1 MKNLF
6 VLAAAAAVL
15 PAALLC
21 QTTASKSTTKSTT
34 AASATKSTTAHA
46 AQPALPPV
54 DLPSEPGTYA
64 VLYTS
69 LGNIVC
75 RLFPEDAPKTV
86 ANFIGLATGTKTW
99 TNPTTHQLMHTP
111 LYSGTVFHRVIP
123 DFMIQGGDPTATG
136 MGSPGYQ
143 FPDEFGPKHE
153 FNKAGILAMANSGP
167 NTNGSQFFITVTGS
181 LPTHLNGKH
190 TIFGEV
196 VSGQDVVDKIS
207 LVPKNAS
214 DKPLTPV
221 KLIRVAIKKVPAAG
235 AASAAK
241 PVAKPAAPPK

>member
-1 MKNLF
+1 MKNRYL
-6 VLAAAAAVL
+6 LAAAAAL
-15 PAALLC
+15 PAVMLC
-21 QTTASKSTTKSTT
+21 QTAATTKSTT
-34 AASATKSTTAHA
+34 AVSTMKATTHSVQST
-46 AQPALPPV
+46 LPPV
-54 DLPSEPGTYA
+54 ALPSEPGTYA
-64 VLYTS
+64 VFYTS

-86 ANFIGLATGTKTW
+86 ANFIGLATGTKAW
-99 TNPTTHQLMHTP
+99 TDPTTHQLKHTP

-123 DFMIQGGDPTATG
+123 DFMIQGGDPTGTG

-153 FNKAGILAMANSGP
+153 FSKPGILAMANSGP
-167 NTNGSQFFITVTGS
+167 NTNGSQFFITVSGS
-181 LPTHLNGKH
+181 MPTHLNGKH

-207 LVPKNAS
+207 LVPRDSS
-214 DKPLTPV
+214 DKPNTPV

-235 AASAAK
+235 AAPTAKPAAK
-241 PVAKPAAPPK
+241 PVAKPAAPSH

>member
-1 MKNLF
+1 MKNFLA
-6 VLAAAAAVL
+6 LAATASLLPSVL
-15 PAALLC
+15 LS
-21 QTTASKSTTKSTT
+21 QTTATTKSNTASSTMKATT
-34 AASATKSTTAHA
+34 HPVQS
-46 AQPALPPV
+46 ALPPV
-54 DLPSEPGTYA
+54 ALPSEPGTYA
-64 VLYTS
+64 IFYTS

-75 RLFPEDAPKTV
+75 RLFPVDAPKTV
-86 ANFIGLATGTKTW
+86 ANFIGLATGTKAW
-99 TNPTTHQLMHTP
+99 TDATTHQLKHTP

-153 FNKAGILAMANSGP
+153 FNKPGILAMANSGP

-196 VSGQDVVDKIS
+196 VSGQDVVDNIS
-207 LVPKNAS
+207 KVPRNES
-214 DKPLTPV
+214 DKPNTPV

-235 AASAAK
+235 NTPA
-241 PVAKPAAPPK
+241 AKPAAKPSAPSK